1 MTCPSSNLPCVKK
14 QLLNSGDDVQAGY
27 MEHIPE
33 GSVTDLHSDSD
44 DQRYPNSVHSL
55 QEQFASTSLDV
66 PALCEPESR
75 MCEHEPQPLARRSAV
90 RLVLAD
96 EQLHVPGV
104 AGRMLS
110 NQPIPLKRSFDPLAG
125 LTDDS

>member
-14 QLLNSGDDVQAGY
+14 QLLNNRDDVQAGY
-27 MEHIPE
+27 LEHSPE
-33 GSVTDLHSDSD
+33 GTVTDLHSDSD
-44 DQRYPNSVHSL
+44 GQRYPNSVHSL
-55 QEQFASTSLDV
+55 QEQFAATSLDV
-66 PALCEPESR
+66 PALC
-75 MCEHEPQPLARRSAV
+75 EPQPLARRSAV
-90 RLVLAD
+90 RPVLTD

-104 AGRMLS
+104 AGRILS